1 MPTFQQMGGVP
12 NGYGDIL
19 NNARQ
24 NLVKLP
30 NGSYALAPQMGGA
43 TSVEEIY
50 RGIIPSSQPS
60 PISPTGA
67 GPGSYGNLVGFLN
80 DPIYGTQPQSSGTIR
95 TAGQAGNVAMP
106 RGVTPASVQQAFAQM
121 AQQPSNA
128 QRSAL
133 AAVPPG
139 SKDQSRLTAEA
150 PLGPKA
156 MPALNTQGQIVRNV
170 NPMTNAY
177 GPVLGS
183 TQNPALAAIQQ
194 ATGMAPS
201 PMSRPLGFY
210 GQPQAASQA
219 NNPVGMLQQ
228 QLASKGFNPGAID
241 GVMGQRTDSAI
252 RAFQKANGLK
262 VDGIVGPKTLAALNG
277 QAQAQS
283 QPIKTKSGGT
293 VTRKAS
299 TSSSSK
305 PSGFGS
311 KGYSEAGKALRAQFG
326 L

>member
-43 TSVEEIY
+43 TSVEEMY

-121 AQQPSNA
+121 AQQPSSA

-150 PLGPKA
+150 PLGPKG
-156 MPALNTQGQIVRNV
+156 MPAFNTQGQIARNLD
-170 NPMTNAY
+170 PYTNTY

-183 TQNPALAAIQQ
+183 TDNSALAAIQQ

-210 GQPQAASQA
+210 GQPQAPSQA
-219 NNPVGMLQQ
+219 NNPVGMVQQ
-228 QLASKGFNPGAID
+228 QLASRGFNPGAID

-262 VDGIVGPKTLAALNG
+262 VDGIVGPKTLAALSG
-277 QAQAQS
+277 QTAQS

-293 VTRKAS
+293 VTKKTAAAS
-299 TSSSSK
+299 APKKGYT
-305 PSGFGS
+305 PSGNAWFDSVTGR
-311 KGYSEAGKALRAQFG
+311 G
-326 L
+326 